1 MRWSNVWVIF
11 RREVRDQLRDR
22 RTLFMIVVLPIL
34 LYPTLG
40 LGVAQLSTAFEQK
53 PRTVVVVGA
62 EHLPRSPALL
72 NAARDGIDASYF
84 ETAEEARLL
93 VVRPVRAGEG
103 WDNPDRR
110 RTRLRDGE
118 ADAVVVIPPDLGR
131 RLEAVGSARVV
142 VAVDTAHE
150 RGQIAW
156 ERVRA
161 VLKQWEERIVG
172 ERLRRDRRPAEY
184 IDPVRLHQEDVATR
198 DESGGTV
205 WARLFP
211 FLLVMMSL
219 TGAFYPAVDLCA
231 GEKERG
237 TMETLLISPAS
248 RAEIVL
254 GKFLTVLLA
263 SMATALLNLASMG
276 LTGLQLA
283 RQIGATGPAAAD
295 VAREAAITPPT
306 LASAVWMVLL
316 LIPLSVFFSALCLA
330 LAVLAKSMKEGQ
342 YYMMP
347 LYLAAMPLIFLTL
360 APGVEL
366 NLFFSLV
373 PITGV
378 SLLLRALMQGEYRV
392 AARFSLPVLIPTVLY
407 GALALRWAVDQF
419 RSEAVLFR
427 EAERF
432 DLRSW
437 VRHLLRDKEP
447 TPTAGEAIFCFAVM
461 LSAAWFVAQAVPMSA
476 AGLVIGP
483 IAFILTPPLAM
494 AVLLTSSPQRTLRL
508 YRPSGRH
515 LALAVALALAL
526 NPLVNELRPWVEYLF
541 PAPSA
546 VKARVGEVLAAIP
559 DLPTALLLLAAVPAV
574 CEEVA
579 VRGYILSGL
588 ERGRRTRSAIVISAL
603 LFGFLHV
610 LLSLFQQFFNAT
622 LLGLVLGLLA
632 IRSGSLLPGIAF
644 HFLNN
649 ALALAWSAVAAD
661 SARGRL
667 AGWIFR
673 DPKGLLFHW
682 PWVALGAVASALLLT
697 TLYRDRRPAPDG
709 APGPG
714 LGAGR
719 GGNGPTTGAGSG
731 FEA

>member
-22 RTLFMIVVLPIL
+22 RTLFMIAVLPIL

-40 LGVAQLSTAFEQK
+40 LGIAQLASAYEQK

-84 ETAEEARLL
+84 ETPKEATLLQVRLA
-93 VVRPVRAGEG
+93 RAVDG
-103 WDNPDRR
+103 WDEPARR
-110 RTRLRDGE
+110 RARLRDGE
-118 ADAVVVIPPDLGR
+118 VDAVVLIPADLGQKI
-131 RLEAVGSARVV
+131 EAVGTARVSV
-142 VAVDTAHE
+142 VVDTAHE
-150 RGQIAW
+150 RGQVAW
-156 ERVRA
+156 ERVRT
-161 VLKQWEERIVG
+161 VLSQWEQRIVAQ
-172 ERLRRDRRPAEY
+172 RLERDRRPAEY
-184 IDPVRLHQEDVATR
+184 LNPIRLRKEDVATR
-198 DESGGTV
+198 YEAGGTV
-205 WARLFP
+205 WAQLFP

-219 TGAFYPAVDLCA
+219 TGAFYPAVDICA

-248 RAEIVL
+248 RVEIVL

-263 SMATALLNLASMG
+263 SVATALLNLASMG

-283 RQIGATGPAAAD
+283 RQFGAMRPAGVDGPMPT
-295 VAREAAITPPT
+295 VITPPT

-316 LIPLSVFFSALCLA
+316 LIPLSVFFSALCLS

-360 APGVEL
+360 VPGVEL
-366 NLFFSLV
+366 NLFFCLL

-378 SLLLRALMQGEYRV
+378 ALLLRALMQGEYRI

-407 GALALRWAVDQF
+407 GAIALRWAVDQF
-419 RSEAVLFR
+419 QSEAVLFR

-437 VRHLLRDKEP
+437 VRHLFRAKEP
-447 TPTAGEAIFCFAVM
+447 TPTAGEAIFCFALM
-461 LSAAWFVAQAVPMSA
+461 LSAAWFVAQSLPLSV

-483 IAFILTPPLAM
+483 LAYILIPPMAM
-494 AVLLTSSPQRTLRL
+494 AVLMTSSPQRTLRL
-508 YRPSGRH
+508 YWPSGRH
-515 LALAVALALAL
+515 LALAVGLALAL
-526 NPLVNELRPWVEYLF
+526 KPLVNELRPWVEYLF
-541 PAPSA
+541 PAPTA
-546 VKARVGEVLAAIP
+546 LQARVGEVLATIP

-579 VRGYILSGL
+579 FRGYILSGL
-588 ERGRRTRSAIVISAL
+588 ERGRRGRSALVISAL

-632 IRSGSLLPGIAF
+632 LRSGSLLPGIVF

-649 ALALAWSAVAAD
+649 ALALVSSTVAAD
-661 SARGRL
+661 PSQGRIV
-667 AGWIFR
+667 GWIFR
-673 DPKGLLFHW
+673 DPKELLFQR
-682 PWVALGAVASALLLT
+682 PWVAAGALASALLLAV
-697 TLYRDRRPAPDG
+697 LYRDGRRVPG
-709 APGPG
+709 TAPGPD
-714 LGAGR
+714 L
-719 GGNGPTTGAGSG
+719 
-731 FEA
+731 EAA